1 MSLREMG
8 GSLRSGQLQPFCV
21 GVTWKEETAVTKGVI
36 DRKGWANSKTLTVD
50 DGQLFEIGI
59 IAEAVFAIS
68 YRIKFQKYFLI
79 VNLI

>member
-1 MSLREMG
+1 MLRYHG
-8 GSLRSGQLQPFCV
+8 KKKLLSP
-21 GVTWKEETAVTKGVI
+21 KGVVG
-36 DRKGWANSKTLTVD
+36 RKGWANSKTLTVD

-68 YRIKFQKYFLI
+68 YIIKFQKYFLI